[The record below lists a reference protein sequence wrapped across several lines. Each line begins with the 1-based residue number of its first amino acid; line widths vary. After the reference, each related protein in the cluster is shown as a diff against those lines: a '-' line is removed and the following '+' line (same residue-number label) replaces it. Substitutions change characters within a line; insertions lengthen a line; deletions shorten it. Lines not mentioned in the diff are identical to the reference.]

1 MSVLLLGGSRV
12 VAGSAPEPPSA
23 WEANKPSGLT
33 LFTDTSFGNLL
44 NGTYNAD
51 NLAIVNDSINVDF
64 ANTTDGSAPYGP
76 SVTDIQMDEGST
88 GGNGTIL
95 YSSGARDWKRTYW
108 CWSLY
113 LSPNYS
119 MHSNGEKFWYP
130 IIKQQDGASPDI
142 TDTQLSNPYIQWK
155 LIAGETP
162 SGDTIS
168 WVYGNQMG
176 GGDFQEITQSTEP
189 GKLRKGQ
196 YMVVEGYTQMNTPG
210 NADGIVQ
217 VWVDGEVCLN
227 VTTARLSPAAALG
240 NNYINGV
247 RFTSTRGGGTSTEAI
262 PTGGQV
268 RRLDRL
274 SFYGSTSL

>member
-1 MSVLLLGGSRV
+1 L
-12 VAGSAPEPPSA
+12 
-23 WEANKPSGLT
+23 WEANKPAGLT
-33 LFTDTSFGNLL
+33 LFTDTTFGNLL
-44 NGTYNAD
+44 NGAYNAD
-51 NLAIVNDSINVDF
+51 NLAIVNDSVNVDF
-64 ANTTDGSAPYGP
+64 ANTTDGAAPYGP
-76 SVTDIQMDEGST
+76 SVTDVQMDEGST

-130 IIKQQDGASPDI
+130 IIKQQDGGSPSI
-142 TDTQLSNPYIQWK
+142 SDTQLSNPYIQWK
-155 LIAGETP
+155 LLSGMTP
-162 SGDTIS
+162 SGDTIG

-176 GGDFQEITQSTEP
+176 GGDFQETTQPVENP
-189 GKLRKGQ
+189 GRLRKGV
-196 YMVVEGYTQMNTPG
+196 YMVIEGYTQMNTPG

-217 VWVDGEVCLN
+217 VWVDGHVCLN
-227 VTTARLSPAAALG
+227 VTNARLSPAAALG

-268 RRLDRL
+268 RRFDRL
-274 SFYGSTSL
+274 AFYGSTSF